1 MYIARSKNP
10 TIMNKFSL
18 YFILF
23 ISSLALFSCNPTSSS
38 PTIPPPRDYS
48 VQYLADNDSIE
59 NYLKT
64 HFLTKVV
71 VDGLVDIVID
81 TIPKKNVNNLISI
94 WDNTEVP
101 LKFKMI
107 KNDARSSSLVGGRVD
122 DNVDYKLY
130 YLILNEGGGQ
140 SPITVDSTYTSYKGW
155 DLKGKVFDSSN
166 SPFWSTFP
174 ALSSSQTSVISG
186 FRQFLP
192 LLKTAE
198 SVTVNPDTGAANYN
212 NMGIGV
218 VFIPSGL
225 GYYNSATALIPSYS
239 PLVFRIRLH
248 TLRKRD
254 HDGDRISTRNED
266 LDNDGDFFND
276 DTDGDTVPN
285 FLDIDDDGDQYITKN
300 EIRINGAIP
309 AEYNQI
315 QDCSGTT
322 TGTKKHLDKNCH

>member
-1 MYIARSKNP
+1 MRTVKNH

-18 YFILF
+18 YFILS
-23 ISSLALFSCNPTSSS
+23 ISSIALFSCNPDDG
-38 PTIPPPRDYS
+38 PPGIPPPRAYD
-48 VQYLADNDSIE
+48 VQYKADNDSIVA
-59 NYLKT
+59 YLKS
-64 HFLTKVV
+64 HSLNKVII
-71 VDGLVDIVID
+71 DGLPDIEI
-81 TIPKKNVNNLISI
+81 TKIPKVNSGNLVSI

-107 KNDARSSSLVGGRVD
+107 KNDARSSSLVGGRVND
-122 DNVDYKLY
+122 TVNYKLY

-140 SPITVDSTYTSYKGW
+140 SPITVDSTFTTYKGW
-155 DLKGKVFDSSN
+155 KLNDEVFDSSN
-166 SPFWSTFP
+166 NPFWSTYP
-174 ALSSSQTSVISG
+174 ALSSVETNVISG

-198 SVTVNPDTGAANYN
+198 TVTANPDTGAVNYN

-225 GYYNSATALIPSYS
+225 GYFNSSSATIPSYS

-248 TLRKRD
+248 TIRQRD
-254 HDGDRISTRNED
+254 HDGDSVSTRNED
-266 LDNDGDFFND
+266 VDNDNDFFND

-309 AEYNQI
+309 AAFNQI

>member
-1 MYIARSKNP
+1 
-10 TIMNKFSL
+10 MNKFSL

-38 PTIPPPRDYS
+38 TTIPPPRDYA

-107 KNDARSSSLVGGRVD
+107 KNDARSSSLVGGRVN